1 MKFYKAYNLC
11 IASELQ
17 LPELIETEGEPD
29 VIVRFGKV
37 ENASA
42 MQHDGGQN
50 FMGEI
55 PEVAEFF
62 IHDGRQIV
70 INPVAGCGRGSSS
83 HCTSRTCIMRTAAT
97 KGSVSSTC

>member
-62 IHDGRQIV
+62 IHNGQA
-70 INPVAGCGRGSSS
+70 NCYQS
-83 HCTSRTCIMRTAAT
+83 CSRMWTRLFFALYF
-97 KGSVSSTC
+97 